1 MGRQFETEGK
11 CRCGREGRLF
21 HFTELGGPL
30 CEWCFPRSVQR
41 RVEQFVRRYR
51 MIPKGATA
59 AVALSGGKDSG
70 GLLHI
75 LGELRPR
82 LNFGLVAVHV
92 DMELGEYSQVSKRV
106 CEEVAASVGVALH
119 IAAPSEWG
127 VRVEATGRWPICAVC
142 GGVRRAILP
151 VLARHAGAD
160 VLCTGHTLDDQLVY
174 ALKDLLSGHA
184 HPPRPVLPATPGF
197 PQKAKPLF
205 YLPEEAMRVYC
216 ELQRVPTVPVACPR
230 FNPATHRFKEV
241 FEQLEKLAPMGKQ
254 QLLHSLSRFIVRPK
268 GPGRHEHPCPRCGI
282 PTNFSPCP
290 LCRLR
295 EAQAG
300 QTSCGEEPSR

>member
-1 MGRQFETEGK
+1 MGRQIQIQGR

-30 CEWCFPRSVQR
+30 CERCFPRSIQR
-41 RVEQFVRRYR
+41 RVEQGVRRYR
-51 MIPKGATA
+51 MIPKGVTA
-59 AVALSGGKDSG
+59 AVAVSGGKDSG

-75 LGELRPR
+75 LGEVRRR

-92 DMELGEYSQVSKRV
+92 DMELGEYSHASRRV
-106 CEEVAASVGVALH
+106 CEEVAAGAGVALH
-119 IAAPSEWG
+119 TAAPSEWG
-127 VRVEATGRWPICAVC
+127 VRAEPTRRWPICAVC

-151 VLARHAGAD
+151 ILARRAGAD

-174 ALKDLLSGHA
+174 ALKDLLSGRA

-216 ELQRVPTVPVACPR
+216 ELQRIPTVPIGCPR
-230 FNPATHRFKEV
+230 FVPATHRFKQV
-241 FEQLEKLAPMGKQ
+241 FEHLESLAPMGKQ
-254 QLLHSLSRFIVRPK
+254 QLLHSLSRFIVRPE
-268 GPGRHEHPCPRCGI
+268 GPGREEHPCPRCGI
-282 PTNFSPCP
+282 PTTFDPCP

-295 EAQAG
+295 EAQADASPPG
-300 QTSCGEEPSR
+300 RES